1 MELSSEK
8 ESTFNQVK
16 KFFIIC
22 FLVLLFSQTYSQ
34 KKVLTF
40 EDSLNDYESDFFS
53 RSSMVAYNFF
63 NLTKNIPIASK
74 NDSILMRP
82 ASVLKLFTTTSVL
95 YFSNDEKFF
104 ETSLF
109 HDGKITSSSLKGNI
123 YLKGSLDPFL
133 SISQLDSLVFMLKQL
148 GIKTIKGYFVFDL
161 SLKDTIEWGSGWMW
175 DDSPYGY
182 TPKLSALNIE
192 SNVVSVKTYP
202 DSNLGKP
209 RISISPDIPYF
220 NIINRAVTSNKNSKT
235 NLQFERYSSKNKE
248 NIVIRGNISIVDS
261 LDRTNISIASPLKY
275 ATELIKT
282 SMKKYNISFHGKF
295 IRGRAKDT
303 SLKLG
308 SIKNPINQT
317 IYKTNK
323 TSSNIGAE
331 MLLLKLASGKLKENI
346 SYKDGLK
353 FNDSLA
359 AIVSPGSINIFADAS
374 GLSFYNMLSSRA
386 INDLLVFVYKNRELF
401 YYTYSSLPIAGIDGS
416 LKNRFINTNLEK
428 KLRAKTGT
436 LSGVTSLA
444 GYFYSK
450 ENDLIAFTL
459 LLNNYKE
466 SASQARNF
474 ADNFCLFFYNN
485 YIPEN

>member
-1 MELSSEK
+1 MLSSEK
-8 ESTFNQVK
+8 ESIFNKVK
-16 KFFIIC
+16 KL
-22 FLVLLFSQTYSQ
+22 FLISISVLLFSQLNAQ

-40 EDSLNDYESDFFS
+40 EDSLNDYISDSFS

-63 NLTKNIPIASK
+63 NLTKNKPIVSR

-95 YFSNDEKFF
+95 YFLKDENFF

-133 SISQLDSLVFMLKQL
+133 SIAQLDSLILMIKQS
-148 GIKTIKGYFVFDL
+148 GIKSIKGNFIFDL

-192 SNVVSVKTYP
+192 SNIVSVKTYP

-209 RISISPDIPYF
+209 SITLSPNIPYF
-220 NIINRAVTSNKNSKT
+220 NIINRAITSNKDTKT
-235 NLQFERYSSKNKE
+235 NLQFERYYAKNKE
-248 NIVIRGNISIVDS
+248 NIIVKGNISIADS
-261 LDRTNISIASPLKY
+261 LDKTTISIASPIKY
-275 ATELIKT
+275 ASELIK
-282 SMKKYNISFHGKF
+282 SFMKKYNIGFHGKF
-295 IRGRAKDT
+295 IQGETKDT

-308 SIKNPINQT
+308 SIKNPITQT

-331 MLLLKLASGKLKENI
+331 MLLLKLASGSLKENI

-359 AIVSPGSINIFADAS
+359 TIVSPGSINIFADAS

-386 INDLLVFVYKNRELF
+386 ISDLLIFVYKNKELF
-401 YYTYSSLPIAGIDGS
+401 YNIYSSLPIAGIDAS
-416 LKNRFINTNLEK
+416 LKNRFIKTNLEQ

-459 LLNNYKE
+459 ILNNYKE

-485 YIPEN
+485 YKPEN

>member
-1 MELSSEK
+1 
-8 ESTFNQVK
+8 VK
-16 KFFIIC
+16 KLLIIFFS
-22 FLVLLFSQTYSQ
+22 VLLFSQVYSQ
-34 KKVLTF
+34 KKILTL
-40 EDSLNDYESDFFS
+40 EDSLNEYIDDSFS
-53 RSSMVAYNFF
+53 RSSLVAYNFF
-63 NLTKNIPIASK
+63 NLTKNRSIASR

-95 YFSNDEKFF
+95 YFSNEDKFF
-104 ETSLF
+104 ETTLF
-109 HDGKITSSSLKGNI
+109 HDGKIISSSLKGNVF
-123 YLKGSLDPFL
+123 LKGSLDPFL
-133 SISQLDSLVFMLKQL
+133 SIAQLDSLVLILKQS
-148 GIKTIKGYFVFDL
+148 GIRTIKGNFIFDL

-192 SNVVSVKTYP
+192 SNIISIITYP
-202 DSNLGKP
+202 DSKLGKP
-209 RISISPDIPYF
+209 RITLYPDIPYF
-220 NIINRAVTSNKNSKT
+220 NIINKAVTSNKDTKT
-235 NLQFERYSSKNKE
+235 NLQFERYLAKNKE
-248 NIVIRGNISIVDS
+248 NIIIKGNISIADS
-261 LDRTNISIASPLKY
+261 LDKTTISIASPLKY
-275 ATELIKT
+275 ASELIK
-282 SMKKYNISFHGKF
+282 SSLKKYNISFHGKF
-295 IRGRAKDT
+295 IQGKVKEDA
-303 SLKLG
+303 SSKLG
-308 SIKNPINQT
+308 SIKNPTNHT

-331 MLLLKLASGKLKENI
+331 MLLLKLASTKLKENI

-359 AIVSPGSINIFADAS
+359 AIVSPGLVNIFADAS
-374 GLSFYNMLSSRA
+374 GLSFYNMLSSKA
-386 INDLLVFVYKNRELF
+386 INDLLIFVYKNRELF
-401 YYTYSSLPIAGIDGS
+401 YYIYSSLPIAGIDGS

-428 KLRAKTGT
+428 RLRAKTGT

-485 YIPEN
+485 YKSEN